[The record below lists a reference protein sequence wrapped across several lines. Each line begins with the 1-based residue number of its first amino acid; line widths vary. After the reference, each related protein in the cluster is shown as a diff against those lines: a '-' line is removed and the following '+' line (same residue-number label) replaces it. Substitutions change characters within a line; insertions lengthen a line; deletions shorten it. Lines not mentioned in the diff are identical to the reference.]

1 LLSNTAELLANINSS
16 EAALALSAGATE
28 LDIVINYPRLKTCD
42 YETIY
47 NELATLRSL
56 APRPVVLKLILETS
70 QLTEAEIVAGCV
82 LAASANF
89 DFVKTSTG
97 FNGRGASLDDVY
109 LMRAAAKELAH
120 REIGQRV
127 NGKVVEMSV
136 KASGGVRS
144 LKDAMKMIEAGA
156 NRIGTS
162 SGIWIMQEAREVV
175 KNDQWARPDTSRL
188 WPDEDY

>member
-1 LLSNTAELLANINSS
+1 M
-16 EAALALSAGATE
+16 
-28 LDIVINYPRLKTCD
+28 
-42 YETIY
+42 
-47 NELATLRSL
+47 
-56 APRPVVLKLILETS
+56 VLKLILETS

-82 LAASANF
+82 LAASASF

-109 LMRAAAKELAH
+109 LMHAAASELAK
-120 REIGQRV
+120 REIGRRV
-127 NGKVVEMSV
+127 DGKVVPMSV

-175 KNDQWARPDTSRL
+175 NTDKWDRPGLSRM